1 MAVSESGPT
10 PSLVLQIVE
19 HLGRQI
25 IRGEVQPGKTLPVE
39 QDICDQF
46 NASRNAVREAVK
58 TLAGKNLVRSARRAG
73 TIVVETKDWNLFDPQ
88 VIGWMLSEDPTRET
102 LMNALSELRE
112 IIEPEAAALAAERA
126 STTQV
131 LRIFEIFEEM
141 KANSHNPERAIEMD
155 VAFHRAVLEAT
166 GNALLQIFA
175 HSFGL
180 LLAANFQ
187 LSIQVNNAFIRNLD
201 DHRWIAEAIRDRDP
215 ERAREA
221 ATGLLK
227 KNKKDIRQMKEEQR
241 RGDDQ

>member
-1 MAVSESGPT
+1 MAVSDSGQT
-10 PSLVLQIVE
+10 PSLVYQIVE

-25 IRGEVQPGKTLPVE
+25 IRGEVPPGKTLPVE
-39 QDICDQF
+39 QEICDQF

-73 TIVVETKDWNLFDPQ
+73 TIVVDTKDWNLFDPQ

-141 KANSHNPERAIEMD
+141 KAHSHNPERAIEMD
-155 VAFHRAVLEAT
+155 VEFHRAVLEAT

-215 ERAREA
+215 QRAREA
-221 ATGLLK
+221 ASGLLK
-227 KNKKDIRQMKEEQR
+227 KNKKDIRQMRQEQR
-241 RGDDQ
+241 RGDDH